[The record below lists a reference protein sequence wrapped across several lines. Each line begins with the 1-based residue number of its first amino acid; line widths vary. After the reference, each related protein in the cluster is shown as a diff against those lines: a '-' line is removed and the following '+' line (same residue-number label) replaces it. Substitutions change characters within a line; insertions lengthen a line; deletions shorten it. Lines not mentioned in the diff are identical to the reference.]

1 MNLRRIFISLFFL
14 SLLSLSAFSQS
25 ADALVDSA
33 WQAWNRNDQ
42 SAVERYFLAAQKADA
57 RSLRAPAGLFYLYSM
72 QQKFEAAT
80 HQLLLAL
87 PLAKN
92 PDPYVFAA
100 WQVLLFRSQNFS
112 NRKDVIDLFSR
123 LAGAPSTNSTLR
135 AMANAALG
143 DYKESLNDIPLSK
156 KYYDAQNAID
166 QWSLIG
172 PFENISA
179 SGFDRVFSPEETFDP
194 QAVYNGKNGMPVSWF
209 AQKWSRRDHW
219 IDLTH
224 YFANQFSV
232 FYANCF
238 IYSPARQAV
247 QVCIGTSGSLK
258 AFLNDNLILQNAE
271 EYNNDLDTY
280 CTRTELQ
287 QGWNRVLLKA
297 GYSEI
302 SRCNFMVRILDT
314 LGNPLPGLQT
324 SIDKRSYPHR
334 PSAVNNQQELF
345 AEKYFRRMIEEHP
358 GDMENYLLLADSY
371 LHNDKAIPAELLL
384 RKALQK
390 LPSCGIILLRQIE
403 AYGRGQKSDE
413 ITKMYEKL
421 LTLDAKIP
429 DALEYR
435 IARAMQN
442 EDYDEAE
449 KGIDEL
455 ESFMP
460 NSELT
465 LGEKIELYSKKQ
477 QIEKLSDAVSEAS
490 KRYPNNWT
498 FVRLNAMLTLQRTR
512 EADSAIAVVEHY
524 LKRVYSK
531 EALKDLAQL
540 SIQASKKAKWE
551 ETFLKLLRL
560 EPSDANYRLEMA
572 SMYLDMR
579 DFTKANRSVLDA
591 LALCPTS
598 SSLWT
603 KQAEIQFAQNLKE
616 SADSSCRRALL
627 CDPGNFRARDLMRE
641 CEGKEN
647 VFKKFPQENIKEII
661 RTAPASLSFPNDPAV
676 VLLDDNRRVLYAQGA
691 TEYEREMLVRVF
703 NSRGIDMMKEY
714 GIEYSGSEELI
725 VEKAVVIKKNGYEIK
740 ADVDDGH
747 VVFKTLEPDDFV
759 YMKWR
764 LRQTGINMVTT
775 MFNDN
780 VLFNGH
786 LPVRLIRYSLLVPPG
801 VSFSHRT
808 FNMDDYPVVKKTEEG
823 DLYEWSASQE
833 SALAAEPAM
842 PPLSQVG
849 RMLSISTIPSWTS
862 VVDWYKDLAHTRTK
876 SSFEIQEQ
884 VADLFKEKKEWT
896 TQEKIRKIYEFI
908 VTNIHYSSV
917 PFRQSGIIPQ
927 KARDVL
933 VNRIGDCKDVATLGI
948 AMLKE
953 AGIPAYHVLTRIRS
967 IGSNPNELPS
977 IGFDHCIIGIQTES
991 GIQYSDL
998 TAQFHPYGSV
1008 PGEDHG
1014 AFCLLI
1020 KPGETEPFIQIPK
1033 QWLPNNIMRTYHAV
1047 LSEDNSI
1054 SIDQDSHYTGALT
1067 AGARA
1072 PYAEKGE
1079 ADQQKQLSNYLA
1091 EDFTNAKLK
1100 TLSFVNLDNLE
1111 PVFDLKY
1118 SFDVPN
1124 YLTEI
1129 GSVKAMKLPWAG
1141 EYRQSALSVLEKRKY
1156 PLRVWFGSDTIVERA
1171 SIEFPA
1177 GMKPIELVPDANF
1190 SCTAADYM
1198 ETLSFDGKV
1207 LQAERRIIFKKTF
1220 IPVEEYQLFREFMN
1234 RLTKED
1240 ASQILIGKK

>member
-1 MNLRRIFISLFFL
+1 
-14 SLLSLSAFSQS
+14 
-25 ADALVDSA
+25 
-33 WQAWNRNDQ
+33 
-42 SAVERYFLAAQKADA
+42 
-57 RSLRAPAGLFYLYSM
+57 
-72 QQKFEAAT
+72 
-80 HQLLLAL
+80 
-87 PLAKN
+87 
-92 PDPYVFAA
+92 
-100 WQVLLFRSQNFS
+100 
-112 NRKDVIDLFSR
+112 
-123 LAGAPSTNSTLR
+123 
-135 AMANAALG
+135 
-143 DYKESLNDIPLSK
+143 
-156 KYYDAQNAID
+156 
-166 QWSLIG
+166 
-172 PFENISA
+172 
-179 SGFDRVFSPEETFDP
+179 
-194 QAVYNGKNGMPVSWF
+194 
-209 AQKWSRRDHW
+209 
-219 IDLTH
+219 
-224 YFANQFSV
+224 
-232 FYANCF
+232 
-238 IYSPARQAV
+238 
-247 QVCIGTSGSLK
+247 
-258 AFLNDNLILQNAE
+258 
-271 EYNNDLDTY
+271 
-280 CTRTELQ
+280 
-287 QGWNRVLLKA
+287 
-297 GYSEI
+297 
-302 SRCNFMVRILDT
+302 
-314 LGNPLPGLQT
+314 
-324 SIDKRSYPHR
+324 
-334 PSAVNNQQELF
+334 
-345 AEKYFRRMIEEHP
+345 
-358 GDMENYLLLADSY
+358 
-371 LHNDKAIPAELLL
+371 
-384 RKALQK
+384 
-390 LPSCGIILLRQIE
+390 
-403 AYGRGQKSDE
+403 
-413 ITKMYEKL
+413 
-421 LTLDAKIP
+421 
-429 DALEYR
+429 
-435 IARAMQN
+435 
-442 EDYDEAE
+442 
-449 KGIDEL
+449 
-455 ESFMP
+455 
-460 NSELT
+460 
-465 LGEKIELYSKKQ
+465 
-477 QIEKLSDAVSEAS
+477 
-490 KRYPNNWT
+490 
-498 FVRLNAMLTLQRTR
+498 
-512 EADSAIAVVEHY
+512 
-524 LKRVYSK
+524 
-531 EALKDLAQL
+531 
-540 SIQASKKAKWE
+540 
-551 ETFLKLLRL
+551 
-560 EPSDANYRLEMA
+560 
-572 SMYLDMR
+572 
-579 DFTKANRSVLDA
+579 
-591 LALCPTS
+591 
-598 SSLWT
+598 
-603 KQAEIQFAQNLKE
+603 
-616 SADSSCRRALL
+616 
-627 CDPGNFRARDLMRE
+627 
-641 CEGKEN
+641 
-647 VFKKFPQENIKEII
+647 
-661 RTAPASLSFPNDPAV
+661 
-676 VLLDDNRRVLYAQGA
+676 
-691 TEYEREMLVRVF
+691 
-703 NSRGIDMMKEY
+703 
-714 GIEYSGSEELI
+714 
-725 VEKAVVIKKNGYEIK
+725 VVIKKNGYEIK

-862 VVDWYKDLAHTRTK
+862 VVDWYKDLAYTRTK